1 MKKKPSVRESIN
13 KLNNTSLHLIKSV
26 QIVSKA
32 FEEYVEMKG
41 DTKEFVKYLDS
52 KVKNENNSTK
62 KRKTKQTKRSGATK
76 TSSKSS

>member
-1 MKKKPSVRESIN
+1 MKKKPSVRESIT
-13 KLNNTSLHLIKSV
+13 KLSNTSLHLIKSV

-62 KRKTKQTKRSGATK
+62 KRQTKQTKRSGATK
-76 TSSKSS
+76 TSGEHS